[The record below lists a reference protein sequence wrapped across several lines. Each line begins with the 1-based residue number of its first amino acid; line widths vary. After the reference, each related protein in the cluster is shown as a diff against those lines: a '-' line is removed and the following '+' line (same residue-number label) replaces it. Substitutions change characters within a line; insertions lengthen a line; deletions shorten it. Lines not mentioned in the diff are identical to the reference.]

1 MQQFSKKKEE
11 IHLHFFQG
19 NNVKFFQGKKKV
31 KIKEIQKVVI
41 AKKVNVSKNIVNVM
55 VKDLNVEDF
64 VNVKIVAIKNEIKFI

>member
-11 IHLHFFQG
+11 IRLHFFQG

-55 VKDLNVEDF
+55 AKDLNVEDF